1 MTTSVADET
10 HVEAA
15 PQEMVNLS
23 LWQRV
28 MRLGFVRELLII
40 FVFCLLTSLVTWPYV
55 TRLRDAVAGP
65 GDPYLVSWILWW
77 DYHQT
82 FTDPLHLFNS
92 NTFYPYP
99 YTLAFS
105 EHCYGIAL
113 FLFPLFALGLKPLT
127 VHSIAMFLG
136 FVFSGY
142 GAFRLT
148 RTLTGSIGA
157 AWVAGIMF
165 GFVPY
170 RFNTMAQLI
179 YLISAWFPLLFE
191 ALFLFVQDRT
201 WKRAIWLGAAFLF
214 CGLFSITWLLFSLIP
229 LAFIGATLL
238 LRYELWR
245 DRLFWWR
252 SGIALSAAFVL
263 LLPFTVPYL
272 IVSKMYGFVRRIDEV
287 KAHSASPIHW
297 LVAEGRSK
305 LWHGMGSN
313 IPEAWKFQLFPGL
326 LPLLF
331 PLAEIFRKSPVT
343 NQEPVNLD
351 ARRKKWINVLDVLI
365 VIAFAL
371 SIVAM
376 GYDSIEAGRKLFVLY
391 LTSERVLGVM
401 SLAIIVRLCIA
412 YPDFLRR
419 AHSNLIETLK
429 SQRRSDG
436 FWIGVVLVVI
446 GFIYSIGW
454 NFFFYRLLYYF
465 MPGFRSIR
473 APMRGAM
480 FAYLGLAVL
489 SALGVQRL
497 SKSISWKGRLVQPWV
512 VFLVACVLLLVE
524 LNNAPLGF
532 MRGEVYPDQ
541 VTLRLKE
548 TPMRGGIMYFP
559 AGVEFNQRWM
569 LRSADHAKPLILG
582 TSGFMPPNNLEIE
595 RMTDKGPVPLA
606 LMDLLEKIPASYL
619 VVVNKLIP
627 DDRKQDYQH
636 FVEATVR
643 AGRLRFINRFD
654 ESNDL
659 YAVVKTEPNAKA
671 EAALPF
677 DLSIRDWAATL
688 NKEPPELLGQ
698 PLPWGQKLYR
708 LHVATTGTMPRYKE
722 YQHDMEEISRG
733 IIVGSEN
740 LEQAFGSHFWEFMSE
755 WTKRP
760 AFASK
765 FDHLDNAAFVQQLIR
780 NAGLSLEPATEAALI
795 DGLANGSDSRAVV
808 LLKVVD
814 DPQFIE
820 KQKYRSLLT
829 LHYFAYLQRNP
840 DDPPDRDL
848 TGYNFWLHD
857 LEQND
862 STRKLATA
870 FKDSIEHTR
879 LQTENQVQR

>member
-10 HVEAA
+10 QVNAA
-15 PQEMVNLS
+15 SQKIVTLS

-28 MRLGFVRELLII
+28 LRFSVVRELLII
-40 FVFCLLTSLVTWPYV
+40 FAFCLLTSLVTWPYV

-82 FTDPLHLFNS
+82 FTDPLHLFHS

-99 YTLAFS
+99 YSLAFS

-127 VHSIAMFLG
+127 VHSVAMFLG

-148 RTLTGSIGA
+148 RTLTGSVGA
-157 AWVAGIMF
+157 AWVAGILF
-165 GFVPY
+165 GFIPY
-170 RFNTMAQLI
+170 RFNSMAQLI

-201 WKRAIWLGAAFLF
+201 WRRAIWLGAAFLF
-214 CGLFSITWLLFSLIP
+214 CGLSSITWLLFSLIP
-229 LAFIGATLL
+229 LALIGTILL
-238 LRYELWR
+238 LRHQLWR
-245 DRLFWWR
+245 DRQFWWR
-252 SGIALSAAFVL
+252 SGVALSAAFVL
-263 LLPFTVPYL
+263 LLPFTWPYY
-272 IVSKMYGFVRRIDEV
+272 IVSRMYGFIRRIDEV

-305 LWHGMGSN
+305 IWHGMGSN

-326 LPLLF
+326 LALF
-331 PLAEIFRKSPVT
+331 LPLAEIFRTSPAST
-343 NQEPVNLD
+343 EESISLD
-351 ARRKKWINVLDVLI
+351 ARRKKWIKVLDVII

-371 SIVAM
+371 SIVAI
-376 GYDSIEAGRKLFVLY
+376 GYDSIEAGRKLFVRY
-391 LTSERVLGVM
+391 LTSERVLGVL
-401 SLAIIVRLCIA
+401 SIAVIIRLCLA
-412 YPDFLRR
+412 YPSFLRR
-419 AHSNLIETLK
+419 ANRNLLETLK
-429 SQRRSDG
+429 SPHRSDA
-436 FWIGVVLVVI
+436 FWIGVVLTVL
-446 GFIYSIGW
+446 GFLYSIGW

-497 SKSISWKGRLVQPWV
+497 SKSISWKGKLVQPRV
-512 VFLVACVLLLVE
+512 VFLAACILLLVE

-532 MRGEVYPDQ
+532 FRGEVNPDQ

-559 AGVEFNQRWM
+559 AGVEFNLRYM
-569 LRSADHAKPLILG
+569 LRSADHVKPLILG

-595 RMTDKGPVPLA
+595 RMTTRGPVPIA

-619 VVVNKLIP
+619 VVANKMIP
-627 DDRKQDYQH
+627 ADRKQDYQH
-636 FVEATVR
+636 FVEVAVR
-643 AGRLRFINRFD
+643 AERLRFINRFD
-654 ESNDL
+654 ESDDL

-677 DLSIRDWAATL
+677 DLSIRDWAGTISKDPA
-688 NKEPPELLGQ
+688 ELLGQ
-698 PLPWGQKLYR
+698 PLGWGQKLYR
-708 LHVATTGTMPRYKE
+708 MHLVTSGAMPRYKDFLR
-722 YQHDMEEISRG
+722 DMEEISRG
-733 IIVGSEN
+733 IIMGSEN
-740 LEQAFGSHFWEFMSE
+740 QEQMFGAHFWTFMNE
-755 WTKRP
+755 WIKRP
-760 AFASK
+760 GFASK
-765 FDHLDNAAFVQQLIR
+765 FAELDNEGFVDQLIK
-780 NAGLSLEPATEAALI
+780 NSGLTVDPVTRSALI
-795 DGLANGSDSRAVV
+795 AGLANGSDSRAGV
-808 LLKVVD
+808 LLKVID

-820 KQKYRSLLT
+820 KEKYRSLLAF
-829 LHYFAYLQRNP
+829 HYFAYLQRNP
-840 DDPPDRDL
+840 DDPPDHDL
-848 TGYNFWLHD
+848 SGFNFWLRD
-857 LEQND
+857 LEQNN
-862 STRKLATA
+862 TTWKLATA
-870 FKDSIEHTR
+870 FRDSIER
-879 LQTENQVQR
+879 SELEKGRNEKR